1 MSFFLSFGKIMKI
14 IPVSKYPLTLLER
27 EHLKISEVIKFKGD
41 MSKERD
47 LLDIAP
53 QSCIILQSFVII
65 IGGWI

>member
-1 MSFFLSFGKIMKI
+1 MKI
-14 IPVSKYPLTLLER
+14 IPVSKTPLTLLER
-27 EHLKISEVIKFKGD
+27 EHLKISEVIKFKGG

-53 QSCIILQSFVII
+53 QSCKILLSFVI

>member
-1 MSFFLSFGKIMKI
+1 MKI

-41 MSKERD
+41 TGMSKERN

-53 QSCIILQSFVII
+53 QSCKILQSFVII
-65 IGGWI
+65 GGWI